1 MTVTLQRRKQLLV
14 RDAIWDTAIKLFD
27 QKGFDKTTVEN
38 IAHASGVSR
47 RSFFRYFSSKDDLLA
62 KAMISYGEWLAHAIE
77 SRPRSSSMV
86 EVIRDT
92 TIEIA
97 ERIAAEPRTRAV
109 IRIAEKSFAARQAQ
123 NSAMATV
130 EDMVTQAFAA
140 RQKKR
145 QTNELQARL
154 LALVTLSIMKA
165 AIAVWAKSRTQKM
178 SRIIRQALPTLMR
191 SFS

>member
-130 EDMVTQAFAA
+130 EDMVTQAFAG
-140 RQKKR
+140 RQKR

-191 SFS
+191 SLS